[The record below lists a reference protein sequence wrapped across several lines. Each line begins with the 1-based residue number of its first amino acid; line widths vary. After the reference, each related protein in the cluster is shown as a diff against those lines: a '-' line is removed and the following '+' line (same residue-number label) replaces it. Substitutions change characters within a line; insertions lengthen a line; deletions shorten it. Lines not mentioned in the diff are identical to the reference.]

1 MLSFMCTGRGGRG
14 GRGGFTPR
22 GGRGF
27 SSRGGGGRG
36 FRGGGG
42 RGVCVVTLCSVCV
55 NIVIIT
61 CRVQRSWEM
70 NSVDAINNYHVIT
83 YILCVFSLIIL
94 NIDNNHKNLIYS
106 FVWQKTI
113 VLD

>member
-1 MLSFMCTGRGGRG
+1 MSVQCSHVILSLICTGRGGRG

-42 RGVCVVTLCSVCV
+42 RGVCV
-55 NIVIIT
+55 
-61 CRVQRSWEM
+61 
-70 NSVDAINNYHVIT
+70 NY
-83 YILCVFSLIIL
+83 
-94 NIDNNHKNLIYS
+94 
-106 FVWQKTI
+106 FV
-113 VLD
+113 L